1 MKIIKYFVPVCMV
14 LLLSACTLGEKT
26 EEKLSNILSETY
38 ELESDYRDV
47 QKLLAETELKEQA
60 NFQSMMELTKD
71 QKEEL
76 TVQVEETAKL
86 LEERLVLVE
95 KEKAAIHQASDKL
108 ADFKVLISETKEESE
123 KASIEQVE
131 EALKNRYDAYDNLTV
146 QYTTLADLQENLYNM
161 LIEEDVEISSVQEQ
175 VMEVNK
181 QNEVVQQAVQ
191 NFNDLTAKLNQV
203 KEEVF
208 TSLQTE
214 NK

>member
-1 MKIIKYFVPVCMV
+1 MKKIKYFVLVCVV
-14 LLLSACTLGEKT
+14 LLLSACSLGGKT

-95 KEKAAIHQASDKL
+95 KEKAAINQASDKL
-108 ADFKVLISETKEESE
+108 ADIKILISETKEESE
-123 KASIEQVE
+123 KASVEQVE

-181 QNEVVQQAVQ
+181 QNEVVQQSVQ

>member
-1 MKIIKYFVPVCMV
+1 MKKIKYFVPVCMV
-14 LLLSACTLGEKT
+14 LLLSACSFGEKT
-26 EEKLSNILSETY
+26 EEKLSSILSETY
-38 ELESDYRDV
+38 QLESDYRDV
-47 QKLLAETELKEQA
+47 QKPLAETELKEQA
-60 NFQSMMELTKD
+60 NFQSMMELTQD

-76 TVQVEETAKL
+76 TVLVEETAKL

-95 KEKAAIHQASDKL
+95 KEKTAINQASDKL
-108 ADFKVLISETKEESE
+108 ADIKLLISETKRESE
-123 KASIEQVE
+123 KSNIELVE
-131 EALKNRYDAYDNLTV
+131 EALKNRYEAYGNLTE

-161 LIEEDVEISSVQEQ
+161 LIEEDVEVSSIQKQ

-208 TSLQTE
+208 TSLQTK
-214 NK
+214 NN